1 MGRLGAFAAVGALTT
16 PLGGTVA
23 GGTLGAFG
31 DATFKKLAAHRVRFG
46 MRWSSDDA
54 VLAK

>member
-1 MGRLGAFAAVGALTT
+1 MGRLGTFVVVSARAA
-16 PLGGTVA
+16 LGQ
-23 GGTLGAFG
+23 
-31 DATFKKLAAHRVRFG
+31 ATFKKLAAHQVRFG